1 MIFSLRLLGSP
12 ADVKELLEELRVLII
27 QPEIPGSQGNLVRIM
42 SLHKS
47 KGLTSKLVV
56 IAGCVAGILP
66 AIDTDLSEQE
76 QDRQRDEQRRLFYV
90 GITRSTDTLVISS
103 ATRMLFKEAKRAGV
117 EVVRRTGIA
126 GRIAIL
132 QASEFIADL
141 GPHAPATISCAHW
154 RQQLQF

>member
-27 QPEIPGSQGNLVRIM
+27 QPEIPGSQGNLVSIM

-103 ATRMLFKEAKRAGV
+103 ATRMLF
-117 EVVRRTGIA
+117 
-126 GRIAIL
+126 
-132 QASEFIADL
+132 
-141 GPHAPATISCAHW
+141 
-154 RQQLQF
+154 